1 MVTYQK
7 IETPFNRAM
16 DGTKKLIEGD
26 WRDSAVAYI
35 SLLPWRWTE
44 KIDGTNTR
52 IYWDGHKVVYGGR
65 TESAQLPAPLVNKLN
80 EIFGTY
86 EAEEMFE
93 QKFGETE
100 VMLFGEG
107 YGGKI
112 QKVGPLY
119 GEVDFRL
126 FDVYLP
132 QTDLYLR
139 WDDVHDVAN
148 TFGIKTAPLVRIGT
162 LNEAID
168 FVKTKPKSLISYN
181 APMEGVVCKP
191 LCELRD
197 RQNKRLV
204 VKVKV
209 KDFV

>member
-26 WRDSAVAYI
+26 WLNSTVAYI
-35 SLLPWRWTE
+35 SGLPWGWTE

-52 IYWDGHKVVYGGR
+52 IYWDGHRVTYGGR
-65 TESAQLPAPLVNKLN
+65 TESASLPAPLVNKLN

-107 YGGKI
+107 YGGRI
-112 QKVGPLY
+112 QKAGPLY
-119 GEVDFRL
+119 GDLNFRL
-126 FDVYLP
+126 FDVYFP
-132 QTDLYLR
+132 TIDLYLR
-139 WDDVHDVAN
+139 WNDVQDVAKS
-148 TFGIKTAPLVRIGT
+148 FGVETVPWIGMGT
-162 LNEAID
+162 LQEAID
-168 FVKTKPKSLISYN
+168 FVKTKPKSTIAD

-197 RQNKRLV
+197 RQNKRLI
-204 VKVKV
+204 VKIKV
-209 KDFV
+209 KDFT

>member
-26 WRDSAVAYI
+26 WLNSTVEYI
-35 SLLPWRWTE
+35 SGLPWGWTE

-52 IYWDGHKVVYGGR
+52 IYWDGHRVTYGGR
-65 TESAQLPAPLVNKLN
+65 TESASLPAPLVNKLN

-86 EAEEMFE
+86 EAEELFE
-93 QKFGETE
+93 QKFGESE

-107 YGGKI
+107 YGGRI
-112 QKVGPLY
+112 QKAGPLY
-119 GEVDFRL
+119 GDLNFRL
-126 FDVYLP
+126 FDVYFP
-132 QTDLYLR
+132 TIDLYLR
-139 WDDVHDVAN
+139 WNAVQDVAKS
-148 TFGIKTAPLVRIGT
+148 FGIETVPWIGMGT
-162 LNEAID
+162 LQEAID
-168 FVKTKPKSLISYN
+168 FVKTKPKSTIAD
-181 APMEGVVCKP
+181 APMEGIVCKP

-204 VKVKV
+204 VKIKV
-209 KDFV
+209 KDFT

>member
-26 WRDSAVAYI
+26 WLNSTVAYI
-35 SLLPWRWTE
+35 SGLTWGWTE

-52 IYWDGHKVVYGGR
+52 IYWDGHRVTYGGR
-65 TESAQLPAPLVNKLN
+65 TESASLPAPLVNKLN

-93 QKFGETE
+93 QKFGESE

-107 YGGKI
+107 YGGRI
-112 QKVGPLY
+112 QKAGPLY
-119 GEVDFRL
+119 GDLNFRL
-126 FDVYLP
+126 FDVYFP
-132 QTDLYLR
+132 TIDLYLR
-139 WDDVHDVAN
+139 WNDVQDVAKS
-148 TFGIKTAPLVRIGT
+148 FGIETVPWIGMGT
-162 LNEAID
+162 LQEAID
-168 FVKTKPKSLISYN
+168 FVKTKPKSTIAD

-204 VKVKV
+204 VKIKV
-209 KDFV
+209 KDFT